1 VTFRRLLDRRVTIR
15 NRVVTGKN
23 ARHDDVLEDGITLE
37 DVPAGRE
44 LESSDEQQADRDSVD
59 RRFVYFLPA
68 RFAGAPLAIDAH
80 ALIVD
85 GDDVFEVDGEPEVVV
100 RRRGGRAHHVEL
112 FAKRQA

>member
-1 VTFRRLLDRRVTIR
+1 MTFARLLDRRVTIR
-15 NRVVTGKN
+15 NRVVTGKT
-23 ARHDDVLEDGITLE
+23 ARHDDVLEDGTVLV

-44 LESSDEQQADRDSVD
+44 LEGTDEQHEDRDQVD

-68 RFAGAPLAIDAH
+68 RFAGAPLEVDAH

-100 RRRGGRAHHVEL
+100 RRRGGRPHHVEL
-112 FAKRQA
+112 YAKRQA